1 MWFWKQLN
9 LWFLNAKIQPGVDFR
24 RGKWQCLGVIKI
36 TVHSMPYLIRHTLCT
51 CNMRENSRRVG
62 RSAAPAVSPDIH
74 PSTTP
79 PTTPVLRVTPT
90 VYLPNSSARK
100 IVFAAC
106 AFFSAFFFFF
116 FLCRGFA
123 FRGFLWRCGDMWISS
138 GEWDYAYLAENVS
151 SKERHST
158 LVGLHIGVWST
169 GTLNVRQVS
178 FILFSIFQCF
188 SAWHFC
194 LLLCRIEASSAIV
207 LKSCPMNDKDSH
219 TTHKHKE
226 N

>member
-100 IVFAAC
+100 IVFAAGAVFSASFFSFFFAGVLPSVDFC
-106 AFFSAFFFFF
+106 GGVETCESHAVSGTMHTSLKMSRARKGTVLLLVCTQVSDRLELWMFVKFLSFFFPFFSALVYDIFVYFCVV
-116 FLCRGFA
+116 L
-123 FRGFLWRCGDMWISS
+123 
-138 GEWDYAYLAENVS
+138 
-151 SKERHST
+151 RHR
-158 LVGLHIGVWST
+158 L
-169 GTLNVRQVS
+169 
-178 FILFSIFQCF
+178 
-188 SAWHFC
+188 
-194 LLLCRIEASSAIV
+194 
-207 LKSCPMNDKDSH
+207 P
-219 TTHKHKE
+219 
-226 N
+226 

>member
-9 LWFLNAKIQPGVDFR
+9 LWFLIAKIQPGVDFR

-100 IVFAAC
+100 IVFAAG
-106 AFFSAFFFFF
+106 AVFSASFFFFS
-116 FLCRGFA
+116 LQGFCLPCIFVA
-123 FRGFLWRCGDMWISS
+123 VWRHVNLIRW
-138 GEWDYAYLAENVS
+138 
-151 SKERHST
+151 
-158 LVGLHIGVWST
+158 VGLCIPRWKCLEQGKAQYSCWPAHRCLIDWNSECSS
-169 GTLNVRQVS
+169 S
-178 FILFSIFQCF
+178 FFHSFFHFS
-188 SAWHFC
+188 
-194 LLLCRIEASSAIV
+194 V
-207 LKSCPMNDKDSH
+207 L
-219 TTHKHKE
+219 
-226 N
+226 